1 MASTPLPWIG
11 CETLLFAL
19 AKRAGA
25 SPRVECIRARPW
37 ASMSVAGARFC
48 FALWFEG
55 PLSQDHIQALTSGL
69 ANAEF
74 DLGEHILAD
83 IFATTQA
90 ISSAGGTVEF
100 EALILAND

>member
-1 MASTPLPWIG
+1 MGNTALPWIG
-11 CETLLFAL
+11 FETLLAAL
-19 AKRAGA
+19 TRRAGA
-25 SPRVECIRARPW
+25 SPEVECIWARPW

-55 PLSQDHIQALTSGL
+55 PLSQDHIQALTHGL
-69 ANAEF
+69 ENTEF

-83 IFATTQA
+83 IITTTQA
-90 ISSAGGTVEF
+90 ISSAGGTIEF